1 MFKDI
6 FNDIWLNYRGR
17 FLCTLT
23 GFVIAALFLLL
34 GFWQTLFLL
43 LFVAGGFFIGYK
55 IDKKEDLVE
64 WLTGF
69 CRRVIIDNWRLNVD
83 DSQNSERDGI
93 AKLVPNGFH

>member
-55 IDKKEDLVE
+55 IDQK
-64 WLTGF
+64 
-69 CRRVIIDNWRLNVD
+69 RRSGGVAGPASAAGL
-83 DSQNSERDGI
+83 S
-93 AKLVPNGFH
+93 

>member
-64 WLTGF
+64 WL
-69 CRRVIIDNWRLNVD
+69 DRLL
-83 DSQNSERDGI
+83 SPGYHR
-93 AKLVPNGFH
+93 

>member
-43 LFVAGGFFIGYK
+43 LFVAGGFY
-55 IDKKEDLVE
+55 
-64 WLTGF
+64 
-69 CRRVIIDNWRLNVD
+69 RL
-83 DSQNSERDGI
+83 
-93 AKLVPNGFH
+93 

>member
-6 FNDIWLNYRGR
+6 FNDIFLTYRGR

-64 WLTGF
+64 WL
-69 CRRVIIDNWRLNVD
+69 DRLLPPGYH
-83 DSQNSERDGI
+83 R
-93 AKLVPNGFH
+93 

>member
-64 WLTGF
+64 WL
-69 CRRVIIDNWRLNVD
+69 DRLLPPGD
-83 DSQNSERDGI
+83 HR
-93 AKLVPNGFH
+93 

>member
-43 LFVAGGFFIGYK
+43 LFVAGGFLSAIK
-55 IDKKEDLVE
+55 
-64 WLTGF
+64 LTK
-69 CRRVIIDNWRLNVD
+69 RRSGGVAGPASAAGL
-83 DSQNSERDGI
+83 S
-93 AKLVPNGFH
+93 

>member
-64 WLTGF
+64 WL
-69 CRRVIIDNWRLNVD
+69 DRLLP
-83 DSQNSERDGI
+83 SGYHR
-93 AKLVPNGFH
+93 

>member
-64 WLTGF
+64 WLDRILPPGYH
-69 CRRVIIDNWRLNVD
+69 R
-83 DSQNSERDGI
+83 
-93 AKLVPNGFH
+93 

>member
-6 FNDIWLNYRGR
+6 FNDIWLIYRGR

-64 WLTGF
+64 WL
-69 CRRVIIDNWRLNVD
+69 DRLLPPGYH
-83 DSQNSERDGI
+83 R
-93 AKLVPNGFH
+93 